1 MSGSM
6 HRQPAPLPESLP
18 FSGDR
23 PVAMVTGG
31 AKRAGRAIA
40 LEMAERGLDVL
51 LTYLTSKAEAEAT
64 RDEIRSR
71 GVHAAAVAFDLADP
85 GDTLARA
92 NSLAPL
98 LPRLDVLVHNASVY
112 EPSPIEP
119 GGAGLLDQLERH
131 HAVNAFSPLVLQA
144 ALAGHLAASGLPGG
158 GAIVAMLDIHT
169 EPEHA
174 LPRRDHAAYAMS
186 KAALGALVR
195 AGAVDLAPKVRV
207 NGVAPGVIAWPE
219 SGPEADPEM
228 QARYLARV
236 PLGRSG
242 TPDDAAKAVAFL
254 ALDATYTTGQVLR
267 VDGGRALR

>member
-1 MSGSM
+1 MTGPH
-6 HRQPAPLPESLP
+6 HRKPDPLPDALP

-23 PVAMVTGG
+23 PIAIVTGG
-31 AKRAGRAIA
+31 AKRTGRAVA
-40 LEMAERGLDVL
+40 LELAERGLDVL
-51 LTYLTSKAEAEAT
+51 LTYLTSNDEADAT
-64 RDEIRSR
+64 RDEIRAR

-85 GDTLARA
+85 RDTIARA
-92 NSLAPL
+92 KALSTL

-112 EPSPIEP
+112 EPSPLKS
-119 GGAGLLDQLERH
+119 GGAELIDQLEH
-131 HAVNAFSPLVLQA
+131 QHAVNAFSPLVLQA
-144 ALAGHLAASGLPGG
+144 ALVSQLAASPLPGG

-169 EPEHA
+169 EPEPA
-174 LPRRDHAAYAMS
+174 LPRRDHAAYTMS

-195 AGAVDLAPKVRV
+195 ASAVDLAPGVRV
-207 NGVAPGVIAWPE
+207 NGIAPGVIAWPE
-219 SGPEADPEM
+219 SGPESDPEM